1 MYHGERL
8 NAWTHLIGTLL
19 SISGA
24 SILITLAVMMGDPW
38 KIVSVSIFGA
48 TLILL
53 YSASTLYHSLR
64 GRAKV
69 ILRKLDHLSIYLLI
83 AGTYTPFCLV
93 TLRGAWGWTLFGI
106 VWGLAVIGMLQEI
119 RPRSEARIMSLVIYA
134 VMGWVVVIAIK
145 PLLDHLETAGFAFL
159 AGGGLLYTIGIVFYA
174 FDSRFRHWHGIWH
187 LFVIAG
193 SLMHF
198 IAILFYVV

>member
-53 YSASTLYHSLR
+53 YSASTL
-64 GRAKV
+64 
-69 ILRKLDHLSIYLLI
+69 
-83 AGTYTPFCLV
+83 
-93 TLRGAWGWTLFGI
+93 
-106 VWGLAVIGMLQEI
+106 
-119 RPRSEARIMSLVIYA
+119 
-134 VMGWVVVIAIK
+134 
-145 PLLDHLETAGFAFL
+145 
-159 AGGGLLYTIGIVFYA
+159 
-174 FDSRFRHWHGIWH
+174 
-187 LFVIAG
+187 
-193 SLMHF
+193 
-198 IAILFYVV
+198 